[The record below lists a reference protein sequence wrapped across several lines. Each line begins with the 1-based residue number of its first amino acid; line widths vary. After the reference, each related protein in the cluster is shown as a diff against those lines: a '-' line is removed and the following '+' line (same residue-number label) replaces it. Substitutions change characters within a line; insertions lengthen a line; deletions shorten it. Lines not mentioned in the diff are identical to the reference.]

1 MYRLLGERST
11 TTISLSRE
19 RREMQMV
26 VDTRSGKTLRLEVE
40 LSEGINNMQ
49 ANIHDE
55 DGRSF
60 SISLSKEKETEIER
74 NRETMMK
81 ISVKING
88 KTIKSEV
95 ECSLAIDNVKAT
107 IQDKG
112 KELGHS
118 TGSRHSMQKGKRG
131 GEKGLRWILLWL
143 CGLPHKYKAVQDEL
157 PQTRK

>member
-11 TTISLSRE
+11 TTISLSRD

-55 DGRSF
+55 DGHSF

-74 NRETMMK
+74 NRETMTK

-107 IQDKG
+107 VQDKG
-112 KELGHS
+112 LFSLSLSLYVCACAVFLFFFFFLK
-118 TGSRHSMQKGKRG
+118 
-131 GEKGLRWILLWL
+131 L
-143 CGLPHKYKAVQDEL
+143 C
-157 PQTRK
+157 